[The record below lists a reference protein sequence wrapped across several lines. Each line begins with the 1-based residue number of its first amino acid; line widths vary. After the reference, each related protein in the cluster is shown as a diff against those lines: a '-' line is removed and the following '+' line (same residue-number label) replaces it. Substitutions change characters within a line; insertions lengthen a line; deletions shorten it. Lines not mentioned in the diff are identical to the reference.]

1 MNSSRGMAYCGLA
14 CCLCGDKDCPGC
26 RNEGC
31 SGKDWC
37 KNYSCCRE
45 KGISGC
51 WECGEFPC
59 TGSMLDKP
67 RIRAFARFIK
77 QKVEEE
83 TIRCLMRN
91 DADGI
96 AYHYEG
102 QLTGDYDR
110 FDTEEEIMMF
120 ISKGLRG

>member
-1 MNSSRGMAYCGLA
+1 MDRMKGIAYCGLA
-14 CCLCGDKDCPGC
+14 CCICGDKNCPGC

-37 KNYSCCRE
+37 KNYRCCRE

-51 WECGEFPC
+51 WECEDFPC
-59 TGSMLDKP
+59 GDSMLKKT
-67 RIRAFARFIK
+67 RIRAFAKFIG
-77 QKVEEE
+77 ENGEDE
-83 TIRCLMRN
+83 MMRCLERN
-91 DADGI
+91 EAKGV

-110 FDTEEEIMMF
+110 FETEEEIMEY
-120 ISKGLRG
+120 IRSGPGV